1 MFGKSTLSVTAGYR
15 LVVAHLFKLDIEQH
29 VQLFVYD
36 FNQCLNY
43 LDDLAGV
50 ESDALYAGRVVIGV
64 AEEKFTNIRN
74 NDILRCIFDSRV
86 MTIDIASDRLK
97 EIRLIK
103 WWLQKDK
110 AHLIEG

>member
-15 LVVAHLFKLDIEQH
+15 LVEAHLFKLDIEQH
-29 VQLFVYD
+29 VQLT
-36 FNQCLNY
+36 C
-43 LDDLAGV
+43 GHE
-50 ESDALYAGRVVIGV
+50 ESQKKSSPISEIMTFL
-64 AEEKFTNIRN
+64 
-74 NDILRCIFDSRV
+74 V